1 MAKKTKA
8 TSSAPLEPAATP
20 RMLELYTQT
29 VRPHLA
35 KVLER
40 GNPHAIP
47 RLEKVVISM
56 GVGAAVTEKKYLDEA
71 LGALAQ
77 IAGQKPIATIS
88 KVAVAGFKLRENLP
102 IGCKVTL
109 RGNRMYEFFD
119 RLVAVALP
127 RVRDFR
133 GLSATAFDGHGNYS
147 LGLSEQMVF
156 PEVNPDRFTRPQGMN
171 ITFVTSAKTDD
182 DARQLLMA
190 MGLPLKK
197 QGEGD
202 AAA

>member
-8 TSSAPLEPAATP
+8 ASTATLEPAATP
-20 RMLELYTQT
+20 RMLEHYTQT
-29 VRPHLA
+29 VRPHLEKTLA
-35 KVLER
+35 R
-40 GNPHAIP
+40 TNPHAIP

-88 KVAVAGFKLRENLP
+88 KAAVSGFKLRENLP

-133 GLSATAFDGHGNYS
+133 GLSSTAFDGNGNYS
-147 LGLSEQMVF
+147 LGLSEQGVF
-156 PEVNPDRFTRPQGMN
+156 PEINPDRYTRPQGMN
-171 ITFVTSAKTDD
+171 ITFVTSAETDD
-182 DARQLLMA
+182 DARELLVA

-197 QGEGD
+197 QGDGD